1 MAAEADKI
9 RAKLQ
14 SYSVASQNEL
24 CPLQD
29 YHAHCCAYVLHVVL
43 LRMRGRD
50 RWCVESN
57 QVSTLGIYIE
67 LASTGLAGHNGVH
80 DLYL

>member
-14 SYSVASQNEL
+14 SYSVTSQNEL
-24 CPLQD
+24 YPLQD
-29 YHAHCCAYVLHVVL
+29 YHANCLHVVL
-43 LRMRGRD
+43 LRMRD
-50 RWCVESN
+50 RRCMWCVESN
-57 QVSTLGIYIE
+57 QVSIYTSDLLE

-80 DLYL
+80 DLYS